1 MANKYNSKL
10 TPELSHK
17 LCEALA
23 KGYSIPAACS
33 VVGIVENTYY
43 NWYDRGKDAKSGK
56 YRQFYCDANNAKDKA
71 THLVETVILDSI
83 PSNPQDAKWWLT
95 KHRPDIYVDRTFNET
110 KLEADVKSE
119 VTVNLLDKVKAKRRE
134 LNGLHSD

>member
-1 MANKYNSKL
+1 MANRYNSKL

-56 YRQFYCDANNAKDKA
+56 YRQFYCDANNARDKA

-95 KHRPDIYVDRTFNET
+95 KRRPETYGERQFNET
-110 KLEADVKSE
+110 KIEADVKADVLTKLE
-119 VTVNLLDKVKAKRRE
+119 RPLPE
-134 LNGLHSD
+134 LKDDDD

>member
-10 TPELSHK
+10 TPELSEK

-43 NWYDRGKDAKSGK
+43 NWYDSGKEAKSGK
-56 YRQFYCDANNAKDKA
+56 YRQFYCDANNARDRA

-83 PSNPQDAKWWLT
+83 PSNPQDAKWWLS
-95 KHRPDIYVDRTFNET
+95 KHNPETYVDRQET
-110 KLEADVKSE
+110 KVDAKVESD
-119 VTVNLLDKVKAKRRE
+119 VTVNLLEKVKQKRKE
-134 LNGLHSD
+134 LNDLNNSN